1 MLLLAF
7 SNGSASKESACKAK
21 DTGVWSLG
29 QENPLEEEMTTHSSV
44 LVCKTPWTE
53 EPGGLQSMGRQRVGH
68 SWTIKHMVVVFSCS
82 VVSDSLQPK
91 DCSPPGSSVPE
102 ISQARILEH
111 IALLQ
116 GSSQP
121 RDWTRVFCI
130 AGRFFTTEPPEK
142 SLYFNFLKKKGIYF
156 CDLKSSHFIA
166 CYFFLPPLISFFSQ
180 VFIESLF
187 CGRQVL
193 GVQWWYTDL
202 TLSSQILDEW
212 GRPVSKY
219 SRAGC
224 LKIQC

>member
-1 MLLLAF
+1 MSPKLSLCLCLLSRFSHFRVLA
-7 SNGSASKESACKAK
+7 
-21 DTGVWSLG
+21 
-29 QENPLEEEMTTHSSV
+29 
-44 LVCKTPWTE
+44 TPWTVVHQAPLAMGYSRQE
-53 EPGGLQSMGRQRVGH
+53 HWSGLSFPPPEDLPDPGIEL
-68 SWTIKHMVVVFSCS
+68 
-82 VVSDSLQPK
+82 VSPASL
-91 DCSPPGSSVPE
+91 
-102 ISQARILEH
+102 
-111 IALLQ
+111 AL
-116 GSSQP
+116 
-121 RDWTRVFCI
+121 